1 LTPETKFSKLYYT
14 SNFCKGV
21 IMDKLDRERTK
32 KLLEKVISAKE
43 KKAFEITLALNTY
56 EISLIYYLLMFLQD
70 ITQADEL
77 N

>member
-1 LTPETKFSKLYYT
+1 
-14 SNFCKGV
+14 
-21 IMDKLDRERTK
+21 MDKLDRERTK